1 MMHGGWP
8 QGAGALLV
16 GAALWFAPPALV
28 ERLRGAVLDG
38 LRPGLL
44 LVQNLRSHAQTT
56 WQHVQ
61 TRDMQH
67 LQAELQ
73 TARDEH
79 EQAALRLR
87 RLAAHWATQAQ
98 QELTTH
104 ELPRGADTGT
114 PTLFLPALVE
124 ARVLGV
130 TLGADWRSGR
140 ILAEGAAHGVR
151 EESLVLHSRR
161 PLIDL
166 GDPDQLSSQDP
177 LLMGSTVVGKI
188 DVVGRWT
195 STFLPVT
202 DPDFR
207 AAVQILRPTEAAP
220 VWGPTGILRG
230 NGGECLVEGIPA
242 DASVR
247 VGDTVYSSD
256 RDELFEAP
264 LFYGE
269 VIAAELG
276 LEDRTWTV
284 TVRPASTATSRS
296 AVRVLRAAL
305 NPRRLWTSLGP

>member
-1 MMHGGWP
+1 MHGGWP

-16 GAALWFAPPALV
+16 GVALWFAPPALV
-28 ERLRGAVLDG
+28 ERLRGAILDA

-44 LVQNLRSHAQTT
+44 VVQDTRSH
-56 WQHVQ
+56 VQ
-61 TRDMQH
+61 ARWHTYQSRDVQR
-67 LQAELQ
+67 LQAELES
-73 TARDEH
+73 ARDEQ
-79 EQAALRLR
+79 EQTTLRLR
-87 RLAAHWATQAQ
+87 RLAAQWATRNQ
-98 QELTTH
+98 H
-104 ELPRGADTGT
+104 EPATSEHSRGAETGT
-114 PTLFLPALVE
+114 PTLFLPSLVE

-130 TLGADWRSGR
+130 TLGTDWRSGK
-140 ILAEGAAHGVR
+140 ILAEGATHGVR
-151 EESLVLHSRR
+151 EESLVIHSQR

-177 LLMGSTVVGKI
+177 LLMGTTVVGKI

-207 AAVQILRPTEAAP
+207 AAVQLLRPTEGAP
-220 VWGPTGILRG
+220 LWGPTGILRG
-230 NGGECLVEGIPA
+230 NHGECRVEGIPA

-247 VGDTVYSSD
+247 VGDSVYSSD

-264 LFYGE
+264 LYYGE

-284 TVRPASTATSRS
+284 TVRPAASATSRS

-305 NPRRLWTSLGP
+305 NPRRLWSSLSP